1 MKIKYMCTYWGCEH
15 QSAKA
20 FLNAVLANGYNGV
33 EINFPNDKSFV
44 EEFMFELEKIRKTVE
59 PHFIFIAQQVLSN
72 RAETVEEYTQR
83 MKEQLDLLV
92 SLKPDA
98 INSHTGKDYYDF
110 HENCKIIEIAEQ
122 IAKDSGIPIWH
133 EIHRGRFSFH
143 AKTLL
148 NYLEY
153 FQELMLIADFSHF
166 CVVSESSL
174 KDQKSILTQLYPNVK
189 HIHARIGFEQSPQVN
204 NPFAPEW
211 KNHLEQYL
219 VWWQE
224 IIMAQAKQGITEMTI
239 TPEFGPFPYMP
250 QEPFTQKP
258 LANQWDTN
266 LMMKHYLQQNLNT

>member
-1 MKIKYMCTYWGCEH
+1 MKINYTCTYWGCEH
-15 QSAKA
+15 QSAKT
-20 FLNAVLANGYNGV
+20 FLNAVLANGYKGV
-33 EINFPNDKSFV
+33 EINFPNNKSFV
-44 EEFMFELEKIRKTVE
+44 EEFMFELAIIRKTVD

-72 RAETVEEYTQR
+72 RAETVEEYTLR
-83 MKEQLDLLV
+83 LKERLDFLV
-92 SLKPDA
+92 TLKPDA
-98 INSHTGKDYYDF
+98 INSHTGKDHYDF
-110 HENCKIIEIAEQ
+110 EENCKIIETTEQ

-148 NYLEY
+148 NYLAY
-153 FQELMLIADFSHF
+153 FPEIMLIADFSHF
-166 CVVSESSL
+166 CVVSESNL
-174 KDQKSILTQLYPNVK
+174 QDQKSILTQLYPHIK

-224 IIMAQAKQGITEMTI
+224 IIETKKKEAITEITI

-250 QEPFTQKP
+250 QEPFTLKP
-258 LANQWDTN
+258 LVNQWEIN
-266 LMMKHYLQQNLNT
+266 FKMKHYLQQNLIS